1 MFVVEVELS
10 DESGQVKH
18 LSDVPFR
25 YASELLQE
33 RERLVLLRVE
43 SKFSGRG
50 MHPHLEEERL
60 TTHR

>member
-1 MFVVEVELS
+1 MNECKDECVRCCIFVFVVEVELS

-43 SKFSGRG
+43 RKFYGR
-50 MHPHLEEERL
+50 
-60 TTHR
+60 

>member
-1 MFVVEVELS
+1 MNECKEESVRCYIFVFLVEVELS

-43 SKFSGRG
+43 SKFSGR
-50 MHPHLEEERL
+50 
-60 TTHR
+60 